1 MKHIATLGLACLA
14 LGCAPAEPV
23 EMSAGT
29 QGRLDEALAG
39 RVAGPPVD
47 CVNSSELRSNRTF
60 GDGAILFEARGDVLY
75 LNQPPGGC
83 GGLGPGRAFRT
94 TTTVSRMCRGDII
107 TVFEPV
113 SGAEYGGCG
122 LGEFVPYRRAP

>member
-1 MKHIATLGLACLA
+1 MKRLVTLGLACLA

-23 EMSAGT
+23 EMSAQA

-47 CVNSSELRSNRTF
+47 CVNSSELRGNRTF
-60 GDGAILFEARGDVLY
+60 GDGAILFEARGDILY

-94 TTTVSRMCRGDII
+94 TTTVARMCRGDII

-122 LGEFVPYRRAP
+122 LGDFVPYRRER